1 MIERLQRVPRWSWPL
16 AAGLLGVL
24 VYLVGVDGLLGVV
37 AVVGVVL
44 TAVATIAAAVFQ
56 VWNPF
61 EPRPKPQLALKPVDG
76 EESASLHLGLGLRSI
91 DVDAV
96 VENARKQALA
106 RRPADVSLPPTQ
118 FARPTRADHEQ
129 YDKEV
134 EDYAKKLRAWVLE
147 AGDYYHRRNA
157 VLHARVIQSNPSSVD
172 ADDAGVHFIFPA
184 GTEKVEDEQP
194 PSEPPTPPQFPLR
207 RAGLGF
213 LIDEQNARMAAG
225 WSGVSV
231 RPPIRALRALG
242 QQMKARSIR
251 DAQYERL
258 ADGRLEVSYPRQS
271 IRHGEQEPAGRPFQV
286 RLPAGEHEVEWR
298 VHAHNLREKA
308 TGTWTVNF
316 HEDYSRAPITSLA
329 QLEAALGIEYDAAK
343 KAA

>member
-1 MIERLQRVPRWSWPL
+1 MIERLQRVPWWSWPL
-16 AAGLLGVL
+16 AAGLLGAL
-24 VYLVGVDGLLGVV
+24 VYFIGVGGLLAVV

-44 TAVATIAAAVFQ
+44 TAVATIAAAVFE

-61 EPRPKPQLALKPVDG
+61 EARPKPQLALKPVDG
-76 EESASLHLGLGLRSI
+76 EESASLHLGLGLRSV

-96 VENARKQALA
+96 VENARRQALA
-106 RRPADVSLPPTQ
+106 RRPADIALPPMQ
-118 FARPTRADHEQ
+118 FARPTRADHEH
-129 YDKEV
+129 YDKDV

-184 GTEKVEDEQP
+184 GTEKVDDEQP
-194 PSEPPTPPQFPLR
+194 PSAPPTPPQFPQR

-213 LIDEQNARMAAG
+213 LIEEQNTRMAAG
-225 WSGVSV
+225 WSGVTV
-231 RPPIRALRALG
+231 RQPIGVLRK
-242 QQMKARSIR
+242 QMKARSIW

-271 IRHGEQEPAGRPFQV
+271 IRHGEHEPAGRPFQV
-286 RLPAGEHEVEWR
+286 RLPAGEDEVEWR

-308 TGTWTVNF
+308 TGTWTVNV
-316 HEDYSRAPITSLA
+316 HDDYSRAPITSLA